1 MSALTL
7 SFVLGLVAAGANVFG
22 GLLIVQR
29 QWKREV
35 LKYFIALGSGFMLAT
50 ALLEMVPEGLR
61 RVASRNLAGEWA
73 LGLVLGGYL
82 LVHFFEHTITAHFH
96 FGEEVHP
103 EEMVQ
108 PGVGYAAVLGM
119 LIHTFFDGA
128 AIASGFIVSPR
139 LGALVFLAVFLHK
152 IPDGFTVSSVMLAS
166 GRGSRAALGA
176 AVVMGLATLVG
187 IAAMWLLRAQVA
199 FGLSLSAGATLY
211 VAASDLMPEVNR
223 EPGILMAVWVF
234 VGVAL
239 MLALRFVAP
248 F

>member
-1 MSALTL
+1 MSNLLL
-7 SFVLGLVAAGANVFG
+7 SFLLGLTAAIANIFG

-29 QWKREV
+29 DWRREY

-61 RVASRNLAGEWA
+61 LAGKWA

-103 EEMVQ
+103 EELVH
-108 PGVGYAAVLGM
+108 PRVGYAAVLGM

-128 AIASGFIVSPR
+128 AIASGFIVSTW
-139 LGALVFLAVFLHK
+139 LGAVVFIAVFLHK
-152 IPDGFTVSSVMLAS
+152 IPDGFTVASVMLAS
-166 GRGSRAALGA
+166 GHGPRKALGT
-176 AVVMGLATLVG
+176 AVLMGLATLVG
-187 IAAMWLLRAQVA
+187 LATMWLLRAQVA
-199 FGLSLSAGATLY
+199 YGLSLSAGATLY

-239 MLALRFVAP
+239 MLALRLLFPV
-248 F
+248 